1 MRQTVPSGLGGRSAP
16 ERVGHLREPGNDVGL
31 KLRHGLAS

>member
-1 MRQTVPSGLGGRSAP
+1 MRQTVPSGLGAP